1 MSDSLQ
7 HSGLQQARLPCPS
20 PPPRA
25 GSNSRRVGDAIH
37 PSHPQE
43 SPSPPAFNLSQHQ
56 ELSSEWVIHIR
67 WPKYWSLSFSNS
79 PSNEYSG
86 LISFRF
92 DWFDLLAIQGTLNSL
107 LPHHNSKVSIFRH
120 SAFFMVQLSHPY
132 RITGKAIAL
141 TIWTFVS
148 KLMSLLFITLSRFV
162 IASLPRIK
170 HLWISWPQSLST
182 VILDPKKIKSITAST
197 FFPFICLEMTGP
209 DAMIFI
215 FQILNFMPAFPLFY
229 FTMIKRLFSSSSL
242 SAITVVSS
250 AYLRLLVFL

>member
-1 MSDSLQ
+1 
-7 HSGLQQARLPCPS
+7 
-20 PPPRA
+20 
-25 GSNSRRVGDAIH
+25 
-37 PSHPQE
+37 
-43 SPSPPAFNLSQHQ
+43 
-56 ELSSEWVIHIR
+56 
-67 WPKYWSLSFSNS
+67 
-79 PSNEYSG
+79 
-86 LISFRF
+86 
-92 DWFDLLAIQGTLNSL
+92 
-107 LPHHNSKVSIFRH
+107 
-120 SAFFMVQLSHPY
+120 MVQLSHPY

-182 VILDPKKIKSITAST
+182 VILEPKKIKSITAST